1 MSGRYPLSRSI
12 RLAERDASIVSSV
25 ELLANYGVSAVR
37 KTRRGEL
44 KQLKHVSFGWIS
56 AGTFATI
63 QGIKRNV
70 GPLLTKFVEGGYR
83 LKAQLWNTQINLDFL
98 ASGLSIPFGVVLVGI
113 AALFYQADTLAGDT
127 ASAILDIV
135 CLALPFGE
143 LWLLYRTAEWF
154 APAVNG
160 VIKAVNSPTGQ
171 SAEAF
176 LSDPVGWLK
185 SHPFGLVGQDLG
197 LNKFSL

>member
-1 MSGRYPLSRSI
+1 MAGLSRSI

-83 LKAQLWNTQINLDFL
+83 LKQAIW
-98 ASGLSIPFGVVLVGI
+98 SVSVSIEGVSLPILGAVMVVTAITAYWADI
-113 AALFYQADTLAGDT
+113 AAGNPLGAYFDLA
-127 ASAILDIV
+127 
-135 CLALPFGE
+135 CLILPFGE
-143 LWLLYRTAEWF
+143 VYLIYRLILGIEAILKDAYGFLGSPSGFAWSTLLSGAL
-154 APAVNG
+154 PG
-160 VIKAVNSPTGQ
+160 VSEISGILNYLNAYAKSKGVKTG
-171 SAEAF
+171 
-176 LSDPVGWLK
+176 L
-185 SHPFGLVGQDLG
+185 
-197 LNKFSL
+197 